1 MEAHRRVRVLAA
13 HASAQ
18 VQPQACVGAVAP
30 AQTRAPL
37 SGAWYSSGT
46 PGSAEPSAPVITSS
60 LQKDATY
67 QKRYKHSSELLK
79 QLHEGLEWS
88 KQGGGGK
95 YVELHRSRGKLL
107 PRERIAR
114 VVDPGTEL
122 MELCPLAGLGKYKGE
137 VPSGGLV
144 AGVGVVHGR
153 ECIFICNDATVKG
166 GAFFPEGGAKQGR
179 AQQIAAENHLPCIYF
194 VDGGGAKL
202 DAKTGDGQKTATS
215 SDGVPTV
222 SFVMGGAA
230 FKNQAVMSSKRIPQV
245 ALICGMCT
253 AGAAYIPAMC
263 DESVIVKNNGTVY
276 LGGPP
281 LVKAATGEDA
291 DEQELGGGIM
301 HTTVSGVVDH
311 LAETEAEGLVKVR
324 AILEHLA
331 GRRPKETLVGMAAPE
346 MPMFDADEL
355 LGLVPEDPAV
365 PMNMFEV
372 IARIVDGSR
381 FHEFKPH
388 YDSALICGFAHL
400 DGYPVGIVT
409 SNGRL
414 SRKSAIKAAHFVQ
427 ICGQRFI
434 PLVFLHN
441 AEGFTYDMEQQQAGI
456 VKDVGK
462 MIAAISCVPVPKF
475 CVICGSSIGDS
486 GMAMGGKDLDPSFM
500 WLWPNARLSHK
511 RSAFAST
518 SAAYDDG
525 IIDPRETRMTISR
538 CISVSLNAPR
548 ADG

>member
-1 MEAHRRVRVLAA
+1 
-13 HASAQ
+13 
-18 VQPQACVGAVAP
+18 
-30 AQTRAPL
+30 
-37 SGAWYSSGT
+37 
-46 PGSAEPSAPVITSS
+46 VIGSS
-60 LQKDATY
+60 LQKDAVF
-67 QKRYKHSSELLK
+67 QKRYKHNSELLAK
-79 QLHEGLEWS
+79 LHEGLEWS

-95 YVELHRSRGKLL
+95 YVELHRSRGKML
-107 PRERIAR
+107 PRERIAI
-114 VVDPGTEL
+114 VVDPGTEFL
-122 MELCPLAGLGKYKGE
+122 EICPLAGLGKYKGE

-144 AGVGVVHGR
+144 AGIGVVHGR

-202 DAKTGDGQKTATS
+202 DAKTGDGQKTATT

-222 SFVMGGAA
+222 SFVMGGVA

-263 DESVIVKNNGTVY
+263 DESVIVKDNGTVY

-301 HTTVSGVVDH
+301 HTSVSGVVDH
-311 LAETEAEGLVKVR
+311 LAQSEAEGLLKVR
-324 AILEHLA
+324 GILEHLA
-331 GRRPKETLVGMAAPE
+331 GRRPKETLVGMVAAELPKYGH
-346 MPMFDADEL
+346 DEL
-355 LGLVPEDPAV
+355 LGIIPEDPAV
-365 PMNMFEV
+365 PMDMLQV

-388 YDSALICGFAHL
+388 YDSALLCGFAHL
-400 DGYPVGIVT
+400 DGYPVGFVT
-409 SNGRL
+409 NNGRL

-427 ICGQRFI
+427 ICGQRFV
-434 PLVFLHN
+434 PLIFLHN
-441 AEGFTYDMEQQQAGI
+441 AEGFIYDTEQQQAGI

-475 CVICGSSIGDS
+475 CVICGSCVGDS
-486 GMAMGGKDLDPSFM
+486 GMAMGGKELDPRFM
-500 WLWPNARLSHK
+500 FVWPNARLSNN
-511 RSAFAST
+511 RTAFAST
-518 SAAYDDG
+518 SSALDDG
-525 IIDPRETRMTISR
+525 VIDPRDTRATLSR
-538 CISVSLNAPR
+538 CISVAMNAPR
-548 ADG
+548 SEGSFGVFRM